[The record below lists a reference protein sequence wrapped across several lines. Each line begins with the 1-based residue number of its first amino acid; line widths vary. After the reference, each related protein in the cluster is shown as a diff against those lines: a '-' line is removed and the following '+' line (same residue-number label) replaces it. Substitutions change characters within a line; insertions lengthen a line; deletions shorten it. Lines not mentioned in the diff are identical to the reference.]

1 MHCMRRC
8 QRSVMS
14 QVANYGRHSDGHGGP
29 KLFHFGIGHRYISY
43 VQGQSPRRGVREY
56 FYYIDHQGQL
66 FLDDTKVKNFIT
78 CFKEKQFLAFFF
90 RRLKLNKTGVYEN
103 DFPYISPCGKELNYI
118 RCEDR
123 PIVFSHIIQE
133 DESLPHN
140 ASWQLT
146 YNGIG
151 PKLKFDFQPEKLCM
165 LPLSGRIYHPA
176 PDKVGGIGLVKSS
189 LAIEISRNFLYKVGE
204 PEVDPP
210 THFVWNDV
218 EYELDNE
225 LWNTVN
231 REDLTAS

>member
-1 MHCMRRC
+1 M
-8 QRSVMS
+8 
-14 QVANYGRHSDGHGGP
+14 
-29 KLFHFGIGHRYISY
+29 
-43 VQGQSPRRGVREY
+43 
-56 FYYIDHQGQL
+56 
-66 FLDDTKVKNFIT
+66 
-78 CFKEKQFLAFFF
+78 AFFF

-133 DESLPHN
+133 DENLN
-140 ASWQLT
+140 DASWHLT

-151 PKLKFDFQPEKLCM
+151 PKLKFDFQPQKLCM
-165 LPLSGRIYHPA
+165 LPLSGRVYHPA

-189 LAIEISRNFLYKVGE
+189 LAIEISRNFIHKVGE

-218 EYELDNE
+218 EYELENG
-225 LWNTVN
+225 LWNIVS
-231 REDLTAS
+231 RENVTAS